1 MSKFLNGLTN
11 ATNYTMTENQA
22 VAYKSTRSML
32 LDMFA
37 MGAAYRTRSD
47 EDCFVLFDNAFKE
60 DPLNA
65 LKCLFYIRSIRNG
78 QGERRFFRVVMKWL
92 ATQYP
97 DTVRAN
103 LAEIV
108 AHGRWDDLY
117 TLCDTPVETD
127 MFAFMKRQFV
137 LDASSKTPSLLA
149 KWLKSENT
157 SSKESVKL
165 AKKTIK
171 YFEITPRQYRK
182 ILSMLRE
189 RIKVLERLMS
199 AKRWDEIEF
208 DKIPSRAG
216 MIYRNAFARHD
227 VERMKMATMDS
238 IVSYSDFAKDT
249 TTKVNAK
256 ALYPYEC
263 VAEALKLFRTGS
275 YYSMRNLPPMDDT
288 QRLMVNKYWDNL
300 TDYFKGASFNGIAV
314 VDTSGSMVSSS
325 ASAPI
330 NVAISLGLY
339 TAEKAKGPFA
349 GHYISFASRPQLIKT
364 EGVDFCDKVQRIY
377 RTNLVDNT
385 NIEATFDLLLDTAI
399 RNNCSQDEIPQN
411 VIVISDMEFDSCAIN
426 NNMFNGGSWRSL
438 SRNYLSKN
446 NMETLFEAIEKKWA
460 AHGYKLPHLIFWNV
474 QARQNNIPMIGVGN
488 VSYVSGF
495 SPSIF
500 EQIMTGKTGYD
511 LMMDKLNSAPFK
523 NIKLPNNF
531 KLKAVF

>member
-1 MSKFLNGLTN
+1 MARLLTN
-11 ATNYTMTENQA
+11 QLVQCFSICLQWARPIAHVATRTA
-22 VAYKSTRSML
+22 LCCLITRSKKIRL
-32 LDMFA
+32 
-37 MGAAYRTRSD
+37 THS
-47 EDCFVLFDNAFKE
+47 NAF
-60 DPLNA
+60 
-65 LKCLFYIRSIRNG
+65 FYIRSIRNG

-108 AHGRWDDLY
+108 THRWDDLY
-117 TLCDTPVETD
+117 ALCDTPVEAD

-157 SSKESVKL
+157 SSKESVKAQRKLLNTLKLLL
-165 AKKTIK
+165 ASI
-171 YFEITPRQYRK
+171 EK

-238 IVSYSDFAKDT
+238 VVSYNDFAKDT

-349 GHYISFASRPQLIKT
+349 GHLHFIASRPQLIKT

-385 NIEATFDLLLDTAI
+385 NIEATFDLLLYTAI

-411 VIVISDMEFDSCAIN
+411 VIVISDMEFDRCCN
-426 NNMFNGGSWRSL
+426 KFNISGALLLFKKYGNSL
-438 SRNYLSKN
+438 
-446 NMETLFEAIEKKWA
+446 
-460 AHGYKLPHLIFWNV
+460 
-474 QARQNNIPMIGVGN
+474 
-488 VSYVSGF
+488 
-495 SPSIF
+495 
-500 EQIMTGKTGYD
+500 
-511 LMMDKLNSAPFK
+511 
-523 NIKLPNNF
+523 
-531 KLKAVF
+531 